1 MPDVTLRPL
10 SFGEILDQAFSLFR
24 RLFVPLVLVQIICT
38 GVIIPLQLFVAAG
51 GRQFSALYL
60 VTLLINM
67 IASALASA
75 AVALLISEN
84 YLGRTL
90 SAGGALKLAVPKIGP
105 VILLSMALGLVLIVS
120 AIPAG
125 IAFVSGMAMLA
136 PLGMGTAGAATL
148 ERLPMAG
155 GLVLAGLALLLV
167 PLAVFAG
174 LAVST
179 PALVIEDIGAG
190 SALQRSWAL
199 TRRFRL
205 RTIGL
210 LLLTA
215 ILIGIPFMG
224 VTLIITMFAG
234 EVAILLAQA
243 LSILVLLML
252 TPLIYCVLTLLYYD
266 LRVRKEGFDLQV
278 LADSLAA

>member
-224 VTLIITMFAG
+224 VTLIVTMFAG